1 MKPQRFADMKVG
13 CLVWL
18 LVFAIY
24 FLGLAYLP
32 EEDHDSFAIWTVV
45 GIMTWVGWF
54 ARGIWDG
61 NE

>member
-18 LVFAIY
+18 LVSACI
-24 FLGLAYLP
+24 FLGIAYLP
-32 EEDHDSFAIWTVV
+32 EEDHDAFAICVTL
-45 GIMTWVGWF
+45 GIMTWAGWF